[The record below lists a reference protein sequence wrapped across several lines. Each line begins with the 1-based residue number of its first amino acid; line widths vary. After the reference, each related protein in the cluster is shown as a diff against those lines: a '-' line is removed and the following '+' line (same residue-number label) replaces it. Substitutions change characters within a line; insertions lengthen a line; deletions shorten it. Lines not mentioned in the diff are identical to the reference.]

1 MPARNAALAVL
12 CATALMA
19 GCARGPVAEEPEEAA
34 TPAAT
39 AARKPAPTLEN
50 EPDRGERALLA
61 ELQQAADDCDTE
73 RAGML
78 VTEHVQLEARAL
90 HGGLEPWLA
99 TLAGAKLAHGML
111 YTRDGAGGRIQTAT
125 LRNQAGEWNL
135 GFFVIA
141 TPEGLRLDN
150 VLSSQAPAP
159 GYSPALAGSR
169 TNVLRAFWAYYGAL
183 TGYAPEYLPD
193 RADEAPGLSGRVRL
207 AAWRSSAAPGLRDR
221 LVQSGPE
228 ATRASTPRYLD
239 AMAEVLSSYNLP
251 EVREADLEAGTLV
264 VLFSPTDHGRE
275 KLGREPFL
283 LRYRSAWQHGMQV
296 LATEELYT
304 GKQ

>member
-1 MPARNAALAVL
+1 MPAKTPAL
-12 CATALMA
+12 CALLAATLLA
-19 GCARGPVAEEPEEAA
+19 GCARGPVTEPVEEAA
-34 TPAAT
+34 APAA
-39 AARKPAPTLEN
+39 APARKPAPVLEN

-61 ELQQAADDCDTE
+61 QLQQAAADADSDRVAE
-73 RAGML
+73 L

-90 HGGLEPWLA
+90 HGGMPQWLA
-99 TLAGAKLAHGML
+99 TLAGAHLEPGML
-111 YTRDGAGGRIQTAT
+111 YTRDGAGGRMQTAT

-183 TGYAPEYLPD
+183 TGFAPEFLPD
-193 RADEAPGLSGRVRL
+193 RADESPALSPRVRL

-239 AMAEVLSSYNLP
+239 AMAELLSSYNLP
-251 EVREADLEAGTLV
+251 EVREADLEAGTVV